1 MKKKRILNI
10 LAAVV
15 LGTAVVAGSVIVA
28 SQFADPRTTL
38 QQTIEIKQ
46 INEPVSPKESVFA
59 QWGLK
64 CVYPASITINGTENR
79 LLMQFADQQQAME
92 KIKTCYPDF
101 LRVVAQKFSLQPL
114 SDSNWKD
121 YQNHLRQYTCGA
133 LPEDLGGEKN
143 LKPYQEMQLFFAF
156 YEDKGL
162 NEELLSRV
170 HTMNILFDLHYHSP
184 LEPFV
189 VELPYDSPTLRAFPH
204 NSVNGGLL

>member
-1 MKKKRILNI
+1 MKKKRILI
-10 LAAVV
+10 VLAAVAAA
-15 LGTAVVAGSVIVA
+15 AVVTMGSACAA
-28 SQFADPRTTL
+28 SQCADSRTTL
-38 QQTIEIKQ
+38 QQKIEIKQ
-46 INEPVSPKESVFA
+46 INEPVPAEQDVST
-59 QWGLK
+59 QWGLR
-64 CVYPASITINGTENR
+64 CIYPVSITVNGTENR

-121 YQNHLRQYTCGA
+121 YQNQLRQYTCGA

-184 LEPFV
+184 LESFV
-189 VELPYDSPTLRAFPH
+189 VKLPYDSPALRAFPH

>member
-1 MKKKRILNI
+1 MKKRILNI
-10 LAAVV
+10 LATVV

-46 INEPVSPKESVFA
+46 INEPVPAEQDVST
-59 QWGLK
+59 QWGLR
-64 CVYPASITINGTENR
+64 CIYPVSITVNGTENR
-79 LLMQFADQQQAME
+79 LIMQFADQQQAMD
-92 KIKTCYPDF
+92 KIKTCYPEF
-101 LRVVAQKFSLQPL
+101 LRLVAQKFSLQPL

-121 YQNHLRQYTCGA
+121 YQNQLRQYTCGA

-143 LKPYQEMQLFFAF
+143 LKQYQAMQQFLDF
-156 YEDKGL
+156 YEDKGK
-162 NEELLSRV
+162 NEELIRRAK
-170 HTMNILFDLHYHSP
+170 TMNMLLNLHYHSP
-184 LEPFV
+184 LESFV

>member
-1 MKKKRILNI
+1 MKKRILNI

-46 INEPVSPKESVFA
+46 INEPVPAEQDVST
-59 QWGLK
+59 QWGLR
-64 CVYPASITINGTENR
+64 CIYPVSITVNGTENR
-79 LLMQFADQQQAME
+79 LIMQFADQQHALE
-92 KIKTCYPDF
+92 KIKTCYPEF
-101 LRVVAQKFSLQPL
+101 LRLVAQKFSLQPL

-121 YQNHLRQYTCGA
+121 YQNQLRQYTCGA

-143 LKPYQEMQLFFAF
+143 LKQYQAMQQFLDF
-156 YEDKGL
+156 YEDKGK
-162 NEELLSRV
+162 NEELIRRAK
-170 HTMNILFDLHYHSP
+170 TMNMLLNLHYHSP
-184 LEPFV
+184 LESFV

>member
-1 MKKKRILNI
+1 MKKRILNI

-46 INEPVSPKESVFA
+46 INEPVPAEQDVST
-59 QWGLK
+59 QWGLR
-64 CVYPASITINGTENR
+64 CIYPVSITVNGTENR
-79 LLMQFADQQQAME
+79 LIMQFADQQQAMD
-92 KIKTCYPDF
+92 KIKTCYPEF
-101 LRVVAQKFSLQPL
+101 LRLVAQKFSLQPL

-121 YQNHLRQYTCGA
+121 YQNQLRQYTCGA

-143 LKPYQEMQLFFAF
+143 LKQYQAMQQFLDF
-156 YEDKGL
+156 YEDKGK
-162 NEELLSRV
+162 NEELIRRAK
-170 HTMNILFDLHYHSP
+170 TMNMLLNLHYHSP
-184 LEPFV
+184 LESFV

>member
-1 MKKKRILNI
+1 MKKRILNI

-38 QQTIEIKQ
+38 QQKIEIKQ
-46 INEPVSPKESVFA
+46 VNEPVPAEQDIST
-59 QWGLK
+59 QWGLR
-64 CVYPASITINGTENR
+64 CIYPVSITINGTENR

-184 LEPFV
+184 LESFV
-189 VELPYDSPTLRAFPH
+189 VKLPYDSPALRAFPH

>member
-1 MKKKRILNI
+1 MKKKRILI
-10 LAAVV
+10 VLAAVAAA
-15 LGTAVVAGSVIVA
+15 AVVTMGSACAA
-28 SQFADPRTTL
+28 SQCADSRTTL
-38 QQTIEIKQ
+38 QQKIEIKQ
-46 INEPVSPKESVFA
+46 INEPVPAEQDIST
-59 QWGLK
+59 QWGLR
-64 CVYPASITINGTENR
+64 CIYPVSITINGTENR

-121 YQNHLRQYTCGA
+121 YQNQLRQYTCGA

-143 LKPYQEMQLFFAF
+143 LKQYQAMQQFLDF
-156 YEDKGL
+156 YEDKGK
-162 NEELLSRV
+162 NEELIRRAK
-170 HTMNILFDLHYHSP
+170 TMNMLLNLHYHSP
-184 LEPFV
+184 LESFV

>member
-1 MKKKRILNI
+1 MKKRILNI
-10 LAAVV
+10 LATVV

-46 INEPVSPKESVFA
+46 INEPVPAEQDIST
-59 QWGLK
+59 QWGLR
-64 CVYPASITINGTENR
+64 CIYPVSITINGTENR

-184 LEPFV
+184 LESFV
-189 VELPYDSPTLRAFPH
+189 VKLPYDSPALRAFPH